1 MEKAEQELRNAIY
14 KDDVPS
20 TLAIL
25 NKNKNLVER
34 ILGIHVPP
42 LSILHLFV
50 TLLLF
55 RSYVD
60 FSPPHLVPLLGMN
73 LLIQTYQDVRNDF

>member
-1 MEKAEQELRNAIY
+1 MEKKVALEQELRNAID

-50 TLLLF
+50 TPFYFSDRMLI
-55 RSYVD
+55 
-60 FSPPHLVPLLGMN
+60 FSPLTLFPFWV
-73 LLIQTYQDVRNDF
+73 VF